1 MSTINTNALDVNY
14 PIPGVN
20 NNSQGFRD
28 NFASIKTNL
37 NTAATE
43 ITDLQNK
50 VVVKS
55 ALSGSSLNN
64 DMANTIISNAA
75 TRSFRA
81 TTYNLGNSLSGTV
94 LVDVS
99 LGDVQYGT
107 VAGNITFQFG
117 NWAPTGTQSNVQL
130 QLAISNANSFISFP
144 SEMVINE
151 NTGVTTLENF
161 SNIAGVATVSIPYNI
176 SQIDYRISTVD
187 CGNSL
192 LVEPYNRPRIDTQ
205 IQNNRLVPP
214 TGFRGDV
221 PGTVVASPSI
231 DQLPI
236 TISNASGYFT
246 TTGNTTQ
253 LYTDM
258 PITFSGTS
266 CEAANIVVGTTYYVR
281 NVVSATTFSVSST
294 LGGANVNLA
303 GNSSLTSTMYGNP
316 VNYVYICTDTYNSTL
331 YSKSVIS
338 TAGTNLTITTT
349 TTSSDIFTT
358 TGSTALL
365 STNLPVIFNGSTF
378 GGISADTTYYVKN
391 IVSGTTFTVSS
402 LLGGANVS
410 LSNAS
415 GTMYA
420 VQSIVT
426 LNNITNLTVNAP
438 IIFTA
443 NIGGIYANTVYYIK
457 AISSPNITVSQSRTN
472 GVADTVVTLSSNSTA
487 TTATA
492 YVGNDI
498 WKKIVTTSW

>member
-176 SQIDYRISTVD
+176 SQLDYRISTVD

-214 TGFRGDV
+214 TGFQGDV

-236 TISNASGYFT
+236 TISNASDYFT

-266 CEAANIVVGTTYYVR
+266 CEANIVVGTTYYVR
-281 NVVSATTFSVSST
+281 NVVSANTFTVSST
-294 LGGANVNLA
+294 LAGANVNLA

-338 TAGTNLTITTT
+338 TTVTTN
-349 TTSSDIFTT
+349 
-358 TGSTALL
+358 
-365 STNLPVIFNGSTF
+365 V
-378 GGISADTTYYVKN
+378 
-391 IVSGTTFTVSS
+391 
-402 LLGGANVS
+402 
-410 LSNAS
+410 
-415 GTMYA
+415 
-420 VQSIVT
+420 VT

-487 TTATA
+487 TTATV

-498 WKKIVTTSW
+498 WKKIATTSW

>member
-64 DMANTIISNAA
+64 DMANTLISNAA

-144 SEMVINE
+144 TEMVINE

-221 PGTVVASPSI
+221 PGTVVASSST

-236 TISNASGYFT
+236 TISNASDYFT

-266 CEAANIVVGTTYYVR
+266 CEASIAVGTTYYVR

-316 VNYVYICTDTYNSTL
+316 VNYVYICTDTYNSTSYL
-331 YSKSVIS
+331 K
-338 TAGTNLTITTT
+338 
-349 TTSSDIFTT
+349 
-358 TGSTALL
+358 
-365 STNLPVIFNGSTF
+365 
-378 GGISADTTYYVKN
+378 
-391 IVSGTTFTVSS
+391 TVS
-402 LLGGANVS
+402 NTTVTT
-410 LSNAS
+410 NA
-415 GTMYA
+415 
-420 VQSIVT
+420 VT

-498 WKKIVTTSW
+498 WKKIATTSW

>member
-144 SEMVINE
+144 SEMVISE

-231 DQLPI
+231 NQLPI
-236 TISNASGYFT
+236 TISNASDYFT

-266 CEAANIVVGTTYYVR
+266 CEANIVVGTTYYVR

-294 LGGANVNLA
+294 LAGANVNLA

-316 VNYVYICTDTYNSTL
+316 VNYVYICTDTYNSTSYL
-331 YSKSVIS
+331 K
-338 TAGTNLTITTT
+338 
-349 TTSSDIFTT
+349 
-358 TGSTALL
+358 
-365 STNLPVIFNGSTF
+365 
-378 GGISADTTYYVKN
+378 
-391 IVSGTTFTVSS
+391 TVS
-402 LLGGANVS
+402 NTTVTT
-410 LSNAS
+410 ND
-415 GTMYA
+415 
-420 VQSIVT
+420 VT

-498 WKKIVTTSW
+498 WKKIATTTW

>member
-64 DMANTIISNAA
+64 DMANTLISNAA

-144 SEMVINE
+144 TEMVINE

-236 TISNASGYFT
+236 TISNASDYFT

-266 CEAANIVVGTTYYVR
+266 CEASIAVGTTYYVR

-316 VNYVYICTDTYNSTL
+316 VNYVYICTDTYNSTSYL
-331 YSKSVIS
+331 K
-338 TAGTNLTITTT
+338 
-349 TTSSDIFTT
+349 
-358 TGSTALL
+358 
-365 STNLPVIFNGSTF
+365 
-378 GGISADTTYYVKN
+378 
-391 IVSGTTFTVSS
+391 
-402 LLGGANVS
+402 NVS
-410 LSNAS
+410 NTTVTTNA
-415 GTMYA
+415 
-420 VQSIVT
+420 VT

-498 WKKIVTTSW
+498 WKKIATTSW

>member
-64 DMANTIISNAA
+64 DMANTLISNAA

-236 TISNASGYFT
+236 TISNASDYFT
-246 TTGNTTQ
+246 TTGNTIQ

-266 CEAANIVVGTTYYVR
+266 CEASIAVGTTYYVR

-316 VNYVYICTDTYNSTL
+316 VNYVYICTDTYNSTSYL
-331 YSKSVIS
+331 K
-338 TAGTNLTITTT
+338 
-349 TTSSDIFTT
+349 
-358 TGSTALL
+358 
-365 STNLPVIFNGSTF
+365 
-378 GGISADTTYYVKN
+378 
-391 IVSGTTFTVSS
+391 
-402 LLGGANVS
+402 NVS
-410 LSNAS
+410 N
-415 GTMYA
+415 TT
-420 VQSIVT
+420 VTTNNVT
-426 LNNITNLTVNAP
+426 LNDITNLTVNAP

-487 TTATA
+487 TTATV

-498 WKKIVTTSW
+498 WKKIATTSW

>member
-176 SQIDYRISTVD
+176 SQLDYRISTVD

-214 TGFRGDV
+214 TGFQGDV
-221 PGTVVASPSI
+221 PGTVVASQSL

-236 TISNASGYFT
+236 TISNAADYFT
-246 TTGNTTQ
+246 TTGNTVQ

-266 CEAANIVVGTTYYVR
+266 CEANIAVGTTYYVR

-316 VNYVYICTDTYNSTL
+316 VNYVYICTDTYNSTSYL
-331 YSKSVIS
+331 K
-338 TAGTNLTITTT
+338 
-349 TTSSDIFTT
+349 
-358 TGSTALL
+358 
-365 STNLPVIFNGSTF
+365 
-378 GGISADTTYYVKN
+378 
-391 IVSGTTFTVSS
+391 
-402 LLGGANVS
+402 NVS
-410 LSNAS
+410 NTTVTTNA
-415 GTMYA
+415 
-420 VQSIVT
+420 VT

-498 WKKIVTTSW
+498 WKKIVATTW

>member
-64 DMANTIISNAA
+64 DMANTLISNAA

-144 SEMVINE
+144 TEMVINE

-236 TISNASGYFT
+236 TISNAADYFT

-266 CEAANIVVGTTYYVR
+266 CEASIAVGTTYYVR

-316 VNYVYICTDTYNSTL
+316 VNYVYICTDTYNSTSYL
-331 YSKSVIS
+331 K
-338 TAGTNLTITTT
+338 
-349 TTSSDIFTT
+349 
-358 TGSTALL
+358 
-365 STNLPVIFNGSTF
+365 
-378 GGISADTTYYVKN
+378 
-391 IVSGTTFTVSS
+391 TVS
-402 LLGGANVS
+402 NTTVTT
-410 LSNAS
+410 NA
-415 GTMYA
+415 
-420 VQSIVT
+420 VT

-498 WKKIVTTSW
+498 WKKIATTSW

>member
-176 SQIDYRISTVD
+176 SQLDYRISTVD

-221 PGTVVASPSI
+221 PGTVVASPSVN
-231 DQLPI
+231 QLTI
-236 TISNASGYFT
+236 TGANTDPYLT
-246 TTGNTTQ
+246 TSGNTTQ
-253 LYTDM
+253 LYTDL
-258 PITFSGTS
+258 PIVFTGTS
-266 CEAANIVVGTTYYVR
+266 LAGNIVVGTTYYVR
-281 NVVSATTFSVSST
+281 NVVSSNTFTVASSI
-294 LGGANVNLA
+294 GGANIAIGANASGTTMLA
-303 GNSSLTSTMYGNP
+303 NP
-316 VNYVYICTDTYNSTL
+316 VSYVYICTDTYNSTSYL
-331 YSKSVIS
+331 K
-338 TAGTNLTITTT
+338 
-349 TTSSDIFTT
+349 
-358 TGSTALL
+358 
-365 STNLPVIFNGSTF
+365 
-378 GGISADTTYYVKN
+378 
-391 IVSGTTFTVSS
+391 TVS
-402 LLGGANVS
+402 NTTVTT
-410 LSNAS
+410 NA
-415 GTMYA
+415 
-420 VQSIVT
+420 VT
-426 LNNITNLTVNAP
+426 LNNIANLTVNAP

-498 WKKIVTTSW
+498 WKKIATTSW

>member
-64 DMANTIISNAA
+64 DMANTLISNAA

-130 QLAISNANSFISFP
+130 QLAISNVNSFISFP

-236 TISNASGYFT
+236 TISNASDYFT

-266 CEAANIVVGTTYYVR
+266 CEASIAVGTTYYVR

-316 VNYVYICTDTYNSTL
+316 VNYVYICTDTYNSTSYL
-331 YSKSVIS
+331 K
-338 TAGTNLTITTT
+338 
-349 TTSSDIFTT
+349 
-358 TGSTALL
+358 
-365 STNLPVIFNGSTF
+365 
-378 GGISADTTYYVKN
+378 
-391 IVSGTTFTVSS
+391 
-402 LLGGANVS
+402 NVS
-410 LSNAS
+410 NTTVTTNA
-415 GTMYA
+415 
-420 VQSIVT
+420 VT

-498 WKKIVTTSW
+498 WKKIATTSW

>member
-64 DMANTIISNAA
+64 DMANTLISNAA

-176 SQIDYRISTVD
+176 SQLDYRISTVD

-221 PGTVVASPSI
+221 PGTVVASPSVN
-231 DQLPI
+231 QLTI
-236 TISNASGYFT
+236 TGANTDPYLT
-246 TTGNTTQ
+246 TSGNTTQ
-253 LYTDM
+253 LYTDL
-258 PITFSGTS
+258 PIVFTGTS
-266 CEAANIVVGTTYYVR
+266 LAGNIVVGTTYYVR
-281 NVVSATTFSVSST
+281 NVVSSNTFTVASSI
-294 LGGANVNLA
+294 GGANIAIGANASGTTMLA
-303 GNSSLTSTMYGNP
+303 NP
-316 VNYVYICTDTYNSTL
+316 VSYVYICTDTYNSTSYL
-331 YSKSVIS
+331 K
-338 TAGTNLTITTT
+338 
-349 TTSSDIFTT
+349 
-358 TGSTALL
+358 
-365 STNLPVIFNGSTF
+365 
-378 GGISADTTYYVKN
+378 
-391 IVSGTTFTVSS
+391 
-402 LLGGANVS
+402 NVS
-410 LSNAS
+410 NTTVTTNA
-415 GTMYA
+415 
-420 VQSIVT
+420 VT

-457 AISSPNITVSQSRTN
+457 SISSPNITVSQSRTN

-498 WKKIVTTSW
+498 WKKIVATTW

>member
-64 DMANTIISNAA
+64 DMANTLISNAA

-130 QLAISNANSFISFP
+130 QLAISNVNSFISFP

-236 TISNASGYFT
+236 TISNASDYFT
-246 TTGNTTQ
+246 TTGNTIQ

-266 CEAANIVVGTTYYVR
+266 CEASIAVGTTYYVR

-316 VNYVYICTDTYNSTL
+316 VNYVYICTDTYNSTSYL
-331 YSKSVIS
+331 K
-338 TAGTNLTITTT
+338 
-349 TTSSDIFTT
+349 
-358 TGSTALL
+358 
-365 STNLPVIFNGSTF
+365 
-378 GGISADTTYYVKN
+378 
-391 IVSGTTFTVSS
+391 
-402 LLGGANVS
+402 NVS
-410 LSNAS
+410 NTTVTTNA
-415 GTMYA
+415 
-420 VQSIVT
+420 VT

-487 TTATA
+487 TTATV

-498 WKKIVTTSW
+498 WKKIATTSW

>member
-64 DMANTIISNAA
+64 DMANTLISNAA

-236 TISNASGYFT
+236 TISNASDYFT

-266 CEAANIVVGTTYYVR
+266 CEASIAVGTTYYVR

-316 VNYVYICTDTYNSTL
+316 VNYVYICTDTYNSTSYL
-331 YSKSVIS
+331 K
-338 TAGTNLTITTT
+338 
-349 TTSSDIFTT
+349 
-358 TGSTALL
+358 
-365 STNLPVIFNGSTF
+365 
-378 GGISADTTYYVKN
+378 
-391 IVSGTTFTVSS
+391 
-402 LLGGANVS
+402 NVS
-410 LSNAS
+410 NTTVTTNA
-415 GTMYA
+415 
-420 VQSIVT
+420 VT

-498 WKKIVTTSW
+498 WKKIATTSW

>member
-144 SEMVINE
+144 TEMVINE

-214 TGFRGDV
+214 TGFQGDV

-236 TISNASGYFT
+236 TISNAADYFT

-266 CEAANIVVGTTYYVR
+266 CEASIAVGTTYYVR

-294 LGGANVNLA
+294 LGGANFNLA

-316 VNYVYICTDTYNSTL
+316 VNYVYICTDTYNSTSYL
-331 YSKSVIS
+331 K
-338 TAGTNLTITTT
+338 
-349 TTSSDIFTT
+349 
-358 TGSTALL
+358 
-365 STNLPVIFNGSTF
+365 
-378 GGISADTTYYVKN
+378 
-391 IVSGTTFTVSS
+391 TVS
-402 LLGGANVS
+402 NTTVTT
-410 LSNAS
+410 ND
-415 GTMYA
+415 
-420 VQSIVT
+420 VT

-498 WKKIVTTSW
+498 WKKIATTTW

>member
-221 PGTVVASPSI
+221 PGTVVASPSL

-236 TISNASGYFT
+236 TISNASDYFT

-266 CEAANIVVGTTYYVR
+266 CEANIVVGTTYYVS

-316 VNYVYICTDTYNSTL
+316 VNYVYICTDTYNSTSYL
-331 YSKSVIS
+331 K
-338 TAGTNLTITTT
+338 
-349 TTSSDIFTT
+349 
-358 TGSTALL
+358 
-365 STNLPVIFNGSTF
+365 
-378 GGISADTTYYVKN
+378 
-391 IVSGTTFTVSS
+391 
-402 LLGGANVS
+402 NVS
-410 LSNAS
+410 NTTVTTNA
-415 GTMYA
+415 
-420 VQSIVT
+420 VT

-498 WKKIVTTSW
+498 WKKIATTSW

>member
-130 QLAISNANSFISFP
+130 QLAISNVNSFISFP

-236 TISNASGYFT
+236 TISNASDYFT

-266 CEAANIVVGTTYYVR
+266 CEASIAVGTTYYVR

-316 VNYVYICTDTYNSTL
+316 VNYVYICTDTYNSTSYL
-331 YSKSVIS
+331 K
-338 TAGTNLTITTT
+338 
-349 TTSSDIFTT
+349 
-358 TGSTALL
+358 
-365 STNLPVIFNGSTF
+365 
-378 GGISADTTYYVKN
+378 
-391 IVSGTTFTVSS
+391 TVS
-402 LLGGANVS
+402 NTTVTT
-410 LSNAS
+410 ND
-415 GTMYA
+415 
-420 VQSIVT
+420 VT

>member
-64 DMANTIISNAA
+64 DLANTLISNAA

-176 SQIDYRISTVD
+176 SQLDYRISTVD

-266 CEAANIVVGTTYYVR
+266 CEASIAVGTTYYVR

-316 VNYVYICTDTYNSTL
+316 VNYVYICTDTYNSTSYL
-331 YSKSVIS
+331 K
-338 TAGTNLTITTT
+338 
-349 TTSSDIFTT
+349 
-358 TGSTALL
+358 
-365 STNLPVIFNGSTF
+365 
-378 GGISADTTYYVKN
+378 
-391 IVSGTTFTVSS
+391 
-402 LLGGANVS
+402 NVS
-410 LSNAS
+410 NTTVTTNA
-415 GTMYA
+415 
-420 VQSIVT
+420 VT
-426 LNNITNLTVNAP
+426 LNDITNLTVNAP

-487 TTATA
+487 TTATV

-498 WKKIVTTSW
+498 WKKIATTSW

>member
-176 SQIDYRISTVD
+176 SQLDYRISTVD

-221 PGTVVASPSI
+221 PGTVVASPSVN
-231 DQLPI
+231 QLTI
-236 TISNASGYFT
+236 TGANTNPYLT
-246 TTGNTTQ
+246 TSGNTTQ
-253 LYTDM
+253 LYTDL
-258 PITFSGTS
+258 PIVFTGTS
-266 CEAANIVVGTTYYVR
+266 LAGNIVVGTTYYVR
-281 NVVSATTFSVSST
+281 NVVSSNTFTVASSI
-294 LGGANVNLA
+294 GGANIAIGANASGNTMLA
-303 GNSSLTSTMYGNP
+303 NP
-316 VNYVYICTDTYNSTL
+316 VSYVYICTDTYNSTSYL
-331 YSKSVIS
+331 K
-338 TAGTNLTITTT
+338 
-349 TTSSDIFTT
+349 
-358 TGSTALL
+358 
-365 STNLPVIFNGSTF
+365 
-378 GGISADTTYYVKN
+378 
-391 IVSGTTFTVSS
+391 
-402 LLGGANVS
+402 NVS
-410 LSNAS
+410 NTTVTTNA
-415 GTMYA
+415 
-420 VQSIVT
+420 VT

-457 AISSPNITVSQSRTN
+457 TISSPNITVSQSRTN

>member
-64 DMANTIISNAA
+64 YMANTIISNAA

-176 SQIDYRISTVD
+176 SQLDYRISTVD

-221 PGTVVASPSI
+221 PGTVVASPSVE
-231 DQLPI
+231 QLTI
-236 TISNASGYFT
+236 TGANTDPYLT
-246 TTGNTTQ
+246 TSGNTTQ
-253 LYTDM
+253 LYTDL
-258 PITFSGTS
+258 PIVFTGTS
-266 CEAANIVVGTTYYVR
+266 LAGNIVVGTTYYVR

-294 LGGANVNLA
+294 LGGANIA
-303 GNSSLTSTMYGNP
+303 
-316 VNYVYICTDTYNSTL
+316 I
-331 YSKSVIS
+331 
-338 TAGTNLTITTT
+338 
-349 TTSSDIFTT
+349 
-358 TGSTALL
+358 
-365 STNLPVIFNGSTF
+365 
-378 GGISADTTYYVKN
+378 
-391 IVSGTTFTVSS
+391 
-402 LLGGANVS
+402 GA
-410 LSNAS
+410 NAS
-415 GTMYA
+415 GTTMFANPVSYVYIA
-420 VQSIVT
+420 TDSYNSTAYPKNVISTTVTTNVVT

-487 TTATA
+487 TTATV

-498 WKKIVTTSW
+498 WKKIATTSW

>member
-236 TISNASGYFT
+236 TISNAADYFT

-266 CEAANIVVGTTYYVR
+266 CEANIVVGTTYYVR
-281 NVVSATTFSVSST
+281 NVVSANTFTVSST
-294 LGGANVNLA
+294 LAGANVNLA

-316 VNYVYICTDTYNSTL
+316 VNYVYICTDTYNSTSYL
-331 YSKSVIS
+331 K
-338 TAGTNLTITTT
+338 
-349 TTSSDIFTT
+349 
-358 TGSTALL
+358 
-365 STNLPVIFNGSTF
+365 
-378 GGISADTTYYVKN
+378 
-391 IVSGTTFTVSS
+391 TVS
-402 LLGGANVS
+402 NTTVTT
-410 LSNAS
+410 ND
-415 GTMYA
+415 
-420 VQSIVT
+420 VT

-498 WKKIVTTSW
+498 WKKIATTTW

>member
-176 SQIDYRISTVD
+176 SQLDYRISTVD

-221 PGTVVASPSI
+221 PGTVVASPSVE
-231 DQLPI
+231 QLTI
-236 TISNASGYFT
+236 TGANTDPYLT
-246 TTGNTTQ
+246 TSGNTTQ
-253 LYTDM
+253 LYTDL
-258 PITFSGTS
+258 PIVFTGTS
-266 CEAANIVVGTTYYVR
+266 LAGNIVVGTTYYVT
-281 NVVSATTFSVSST
+281 NVVSSTRFTVASSI
-294 LGGANVNLA
+294 GGANIA
-303 GNSSLTSTMYGNP
+303 
-316 VNYVYICTDTYNSTL
+316 I
-331 YSKSVIS
+331 
-338 TAGTNLTITTT
+338 
-349 TTSSDIFTT
+349 
-358 TGSTALL
+358 
-365 STNLPVIFNGSTF
+365 
-378 GGISADTTYYVKN
+378 
-391 IVSGTTFTVSS
+391 
-402 LLGGANVS
+402 GA
-410 LSNAS
+410 NAS
-415 GTMYA
+415 GTTMFANPVSYVYIA
-420 VQSIVT
+420 TDSYNSTAYPKNVISTTVTTNVVT

-487 TTATA
+487 TTATV

-498 WKKIVTTSW
+498 WKKIATTSW

>member
-130 QLAISNANSFISFP
+130 QLAISNADSFISFP

-236 TISNASGYFT
+236 TISNAADYFT

-266 CEAANIVVGTTYYVR
+266 CEASIAVGTTYYVR

-316 VNYVYICTDTYNSTL
+316 VNYVYICTDTYNSTSYL
-331 YSKSVIS
+331 K
-338 TAGTNLTITTT
+338 
-349 TTSSDIFTT
+349 
-358 TGSTALL
+358 
-365 STNLPVIFNGSTF
+365 
-378 GGISADTTYYVKN
+378 
-391 IVSGTTFTVSS
+391 TVS
-402 LLGGANVS
+402 NTTVTT
-410 LSNAS
+410 NA
-415 GTMYA
+415 
-420 VQSIVT
+420 VT

>member
-64 DMANTIISNAA
+64 DMANTLISNAA

-144 SEMVINE
+144 SEMVISE

-176 SQIDYRISTVD
+176 SQLDYRISTVD

-214 TGFRGDV
+214 TGFQGDV
-221 PGTVVASPSI
+221 PGTVVASQSL

-236 TISNASGYFT
+236 TISNAADYFT
-246 TTGNTTQ
+246 TTGNTVQ

-266 CEAANIVVGTTYYVR
+266 CEANITVGTTYYVR

-316 VNYVYICTDTYNSTL
+316 VNYVYICTDTYNSTSYL
-331 YSKSVIS
+331 K
-338 TAGTNLTITTT
+338 
-349 TTSSDIFTT
+349 
-358 TGSTALL
+358 
-365 STNLPVIFNGSTF
+365 
-378 GGISADTTYYVKN
+378 
-391 IVSGTTFTVSS
+391 
-402 LLGGANVS
+402 NVS
-410 LSNAS
+410 NTTVTTNA
-415 GTMYA
+415 
-420 VQSIVT
+420 VT

>member
-64 DMANTIISNAA
+64 DMANTLISNAA

-144 SEMVINE
+144 TEMVINE

-221 PGTVVASPSI
+221 PGTVVASSST

-236 TISNASGYFT
+236 TISNASDYFT

-266 CEAANIVVGTTYYVR
+266 CEASIAVGTTYYVR

-316 VNYVYICTDTYNSTL
+316 VNYVYICTDTYNSTSYL
-331 YSKSVIS
+331 K
-338 TAGTNLTITTT
+338 
-349 TTSSDIFTT
+349 
-358 TGSTALL
+358 
-365 STNLPVIFNGSTF
+365 
-378 GGISADTTYYVKN
+378 
-391 IVSGTTFTVSS
+391 
-402 LLGGANVS
+402 NVS
-410 LSNAS
+410 NTTVTTNA
-415 GTMYA
+415 
-420 VQSIVT
+420 VT

-498 WKKIVTTSW
+498 WKKIATTTW

>member
-221 PGTVVASPSI
+221 PGTVVASQSL

-236 TISNASGYFT
+236 TISNAADYFT

-266 CEAANIVVGTTYYVR
+266 CEASIAVGTTYYVR

-316 VNYVYICTDTYNSTL
+316 VNYVYICTDTYNSTSYL
-331 YSKSVIS
+331 K
-338 TAGTNLTITTT
+338 
-349 TTSSDIFTT
+349 
-358 TGSTALL
+358 
-365 STNLPVIFNGSTF
+365 
-378 GGISADTTYYVKN
+378 
-391 IVSGTTFTVSS
+391 
-402 LLGGANVS
+402 NVS
-410 LSNAS
+410 NTTVTTNA
-415 GTMYA
+415 
-420 VQSIVT
+420 VT
-426 LNNITNLTVNAP
+426 LDNITNLTVNAP

-457 AISSPNITVSQSRTN
+457 AISNTSPNITVSQSRTN

>member
-130 QLAISNANSFISFP
+130 QLAISNAHRNSFISFP

-221 PGTVVASPSI
+221 PGTVVASPSM

-236 TISNASGYFT
+236 TISNAADYFT
-246 TTGNTTQ
+246 TTGNTIQ

-266 CEAANIVVGTTYYVR
+266 CEANIAVGTTYYVR

-294 LGGANVNLA
+294 LGGANVNLT

-316 VNYVYICTDTYNSTL
+316 INYVYICTDTYNSTSYL
-331 YSKSVIS
+331 K
-338 TAGTNLTITTT
+338 
-349 TTSSDIFTT
+349 
-358 TGSTALL
+358 
-365 STNLPVIFNGSTF
+365 
-378 GGISADTTYYVKN
+378 
-391 IVSGTTFTVSS
+391 
-402 LLGGANVS
+402 NVS
-410 LSNAS
+410 NTTVTTNA
-415 GTMYA
+415 
-420 VQSIVT
+420 VT
-426 LNNITNLTVNAP
+426 LDNITNLTVNAP

-487 TTATA
+487 TTATV

-498 WKKIVTTSW
+498 WKKIATTTW